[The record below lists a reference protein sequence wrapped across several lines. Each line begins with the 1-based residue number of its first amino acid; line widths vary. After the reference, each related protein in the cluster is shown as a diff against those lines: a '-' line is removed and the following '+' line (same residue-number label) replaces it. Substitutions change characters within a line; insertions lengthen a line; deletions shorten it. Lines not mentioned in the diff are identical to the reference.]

1 MEGFNITTECY
12 IRRDSDVLFIHK
24 GRNDMNTGKYLGIG
38 GHLEKGEAP
47 DDCMVRE
54 IFEETGIRP
63 EELKDLKMR
72 GVVTFINSKYEDE
85 YIHLF
90 EAEYIGS
97 EDPAS
102 RECEEGSL
110 EWVNIDKV
118 YDLPLWEGDKKIFDE
133 LFGTDKFFSLK
144 LIYDGDFLVSSKKY

>member
-1 MEGFNITTECY
+1 
-12 IRRDSDVLFIHK
+12 
-24 GRNDMNTGKYLGIG
+24 
-38 GHLEKGEAP
+38 
-47 DDCMVRE
+47 
-54 IFEETGIRP
+54 
-63 EELKDLKMR
+63 MR